1 MANTPSIPKSEFA
14 KRWATLQAK
23 MAEHNLDVVIAHGH
37 EADPANVRYLSD
49 YWPLFET
56 GGVAIGRTGQPV
68 LLIGPESLTF
78 AQTRSKIPSIMQLLQ
93 YRESAEPDYPGM
105 KLDSFEGVLKAV
117 AGRKAVKRVGIAGMS
132 IVPSTIYEAIRAAA
146 RKVKAKV
153 VRADDLLAEMR
164 TIKSNAELRCM
175 REAFRISEV
184 ATGVVLNQMKPGMTE
199 QEVVGI
205 AQGAMYANGAEYE
218 GHPTYVLSGKASTH
232 AIGRPSTQVLK
243 KAEMIQLNIGA
254 LVSGYSSSVGRPVCF
269 GKMPPKMRELVKVGL
284 EAHYKTM
291 EFMKAGVPAKEV
303 VIKFE
308 EFIASKGYSDY
319 LLYGPCHAIGLMEV
333 ERPWMETSSE
343 YLLAENM
350 TFQVDTFLYTKS
362 FGLRWEDGV
371 RVTKSGVEMLSDKYL
386 EVIEL

>member
-1 MANTPSIPKSEFA
+1 MARRPSIPKSEFVA
-14 KRWATLQAK
+14 RWATLQQK
-23 MAEHNLDVVIAHGH
+23 MAEADLDIVIAHGH

-56 GGVAIGRTGQPV
+56 GGVAIGRTGDPV

-78 AQTRSKIPSIMQLLQ
+78 AQTRSKIPTIMQILE

-105 KLDSFEGVLKAV
+105 KLDTFKDVFRAV
-117 AGRKAVKRVGIAGMS
+117 AGRRRIKRIGIAGMS
-132 IVPSTIYEAIRAAA
+132 VMPVTIFRAIEEAAG
-146 RKVKAKV
+146 KAEV

-164 TIKSNAELRCM
+164 QVKSPAELRCM
-175 REAFRISEV
+175 REAFRISEI
-184 ATGVVLNQMKPGMTE
+184 ATEAVLGQLKPGMTE

-205 AQGAMYANGAEYE
+205 AQGAMYAAGAEYE
-218 GHPTYVLSGKASTH
+218 GHPTYVLSGRNSTH
-232 AIGRPSTQVLK
+232 AIGRPSTK
-243 KAEMIQLNIGA
+243 TIKAGEMIQLNIGA
-254 LVSGYSSSVGRPVCF
+254 LVSGYSSSVGRPVCI
-269 GKMPPKMRELVKVGL
+269 GKMPPKMRELVEVGL

-291 EFMKAGVPAKEV
+291 EFMKAGVPAAEV

-308 EFIASKGYSDY
+308 EFIASRGYSKY

-333 ERPWMETSSE
+333 ERPWMESSSD
-343 YLLAENM
+343 YLLEENM

-371 RVTKSGVEMLSDKYL
+371 RVTRSGVEMLSDRFL

>member
-1 MANTPSIPKSEFA
+1 MASRPSIPKSEFSA
-14 KRWATLQAK
+14 RWATLQAK
-23 MAEHNLDVVIAHGH
+23 MAEADLDVLIAHGH

-56 GGVAIGRTGQPV
+56 AGVALGRKDDPV

-78 AQTRSKIPSIMQLLQ
+78 AQTRSKIEKIMQILQ

-105 KLDSFEGVLKAV
+105 KLDTFKDVFRAV
-117 AGRKAVKRVGIAGMS
+117 AGRRPVKRIGIAGMS
-132 IVPSTIYEAIRAAA
+132 LMPVTIFRAIEEAAGSAEI
-146 RKVKAKV
+146 

-164 TIKSNAELRCM
+164 QVKSNAELRCM
-175 REAFRISEV
+175 REAFRISEIAV
-184 ATGVVLNQMKPGMTE
+184 EAVLGQMKPGMTE

-205 AQGAMYANGAEYE
+205 AQGAMYAGGAEYE
-218 GHPTYVLSGKASTH
+218 GHPTYVLSGRNSTH
-232 AIGRPSTQVLK
+232 AIGRPSPKVIKPGEL
-243 KAEMIQLNIGA
+243 IQLNIGA

-269 GKMPPKMRELVKVGL
+269 GKMPAKMRELVEVGL
-284 EAHYKTM
+284 EAHHKTM
-291 EFMKAGVPAKEV
+291 EFMKAGVPAAEV

-308 EFIASKGYSDY
+308 EFVASRGYSKY

-333 ERPWMETSSE
+333 ERPWMESSSE
-343 YLLAENM
+343 YLLEENM

-371 RVTKSGVEMLSDKYL
+371 RVTKSGVEMLSQKFL